1 MPPAPPHRFPCVL
14 PRRAAASFYFLW
26 VMLFGSGCGAPG
38 EPTPHSPPV
47 PVAIADLTAQ
57 QLGDGVQLIFTLPGR
72 TATGKRLTESPAVEI
87 YRGAVKPDGA
97 TDFRTFR
104 MVYTIPGSLV
114 NNYILEKHVE
124 FVDPISPEEAKSHA
138 GGKVAYLVR
147 TRISAKKAS
156 ADSNIVQ
163 LAIYPVPE
171 RIADVQVHVTET
183 AVDLSWA
190 APAKTSGGG
199 VLPPFRY
206 RIYRGQL
213 DTSGDPAASAAA
225 IDAAAK
231 DLPRAK
237 WKSKLALLAS
247 PETNAYH
254 DTDFEFNKTY
264 VYVVRSAVTVNGV
277 ALESADSIPAMVTPK
292 DIFPPTSP
300 QGLVAAVLENAAEN
314 AVDLSWSISPETDVA
329 GYRVYRSE
337 SEGVRGESLGDL
349 LASPTY
355 RDAAVQPGHRYW
367 YSVTAVD
374 RSGNESVPSPQIPV
388 VIAQPRS

>member
-1 MPPAPPHRFPCVL
+1 MPPAPPHRFPCVS
-14 PRRAAASFYFLW
+14 PRRAAASVSFLC
-26 VMLFGSGCGAPG
+26 VVLFCSGCGAPG
-38 EPTPHSPPV
+38 EPTPHAPPV
-47 PVAIADLTAQ
+47 PLAIADLTAQ
-57 QLGDGVQLIFTLPGR
+57 QSGEGVQLVFTLPGR
-72 TATGKRLTESPAVEI
+72 TATGKRLTEYPTVEI
-87 YRGAVKPDGA
+87 YRGAVKPDGT
-97 TDFRTFR
+97 TDLKTFR

-124 FVDPISPEEAKSHA
+124 FVDPISPEETRSHS

-163 LAIYPVPE
+163 VAIYPVPE
-171 RIADVQVHVTET
+171 RIADVQARVAET

-199 VLPPFRY
+199 ALPPFGY

-213 DTSGDPAASAAA
+213 DASGDEAARAAA
-225 IDAAAK
+225 IEAAAK
-231 DLPRAK
+231 DLRRAK

-247 PETNAYH
+247 SDTNAYH
-254 DTDFEFNKTY
+254 DTDFEFNNTY
-264 VYVVRSAVTVNGV
+264 VYVVRSTVTVNGV
-277 ALESADSIPAMVTPK
+277 ALESADSIPAIVTPK
-292 DIFPPTSP
+292 DIFPPASP
-300 QGLVAAVLENAAEN
+300 QGLVAAVLQTAAEN

-337 SEGVRGESLGDL
+337 SEGARGDTLSEL
-349 LASPTY
+349 LPTPAY
-355 RDAAVQPGHRYW
+355 RDASVQPGRRYW

-374 RSGNESVPSPQIPV
+374 RSGNESDPSPQILV

>member
-14 PRRAAASFYFLW
+14 PRTAAASVYFLC
-26 VMLFGSGCGAPG
+26 VMLFCSGCGAPG

-72 TATGKRLTESPAVEI
+72 TATGKRLTEYPAVEI
-87 YRGAVKPDGA
+87 YRGAVKPDGSA
-97 TDFRTFR
+97 DLKAFR
-104 MVYTIPGSLV
+104 MVYTIPASLV

-124 FVDPISPEEAKSHA
+124 FVDPISPEETKSHS

-156 ADSNIVQ
+156 ADSNIVR

-171 RIADVQVHVTET
+171 RIADVQAHVTET

-199 VLPPFRY
+199 ALPPFSY

-213 DTSGDPAASAAA
+213 DTSGDPTASAAA

-231 DLPRAK
+231 DLPHAK
-237 WKSKLALLAS
+237 WKAKLALLAS
-247 PETNAYH
+247 PDTNTYR

-264 VYVVRSAVTVNGV
+264 VYIVRSAVTVNGV
-277 ALESADSIPAMVTPK
+277 ALESADSTPAIVTPK
-292 DIFPPTSP
+292 DIFPPASP
-300 QGLVAAVLENAAEN
+300 QGLVAAVLQNAAER
-314 AVDLSWSISPETDVA
+314 AVDLSWSISPEPDVA

-337 SEGVRGESLGDL
+337 SEGARGDTLTEL
-349 LASPTY
+349 LPTPAY
-355 RDAAVQPGHRYW
+355 RDASALPGHRYW

-374 RSGNESVPSPQIPV
+374 RTGNESVPSPQILV
-388 VIAQPRS
+388 VIAQPSS

>member
-1 MPPAPPHRFPCVL
+1 
-14 PRRAAASFYFLW
+14 
-26 VMLFGSGCGAPG
+26 MLFCSGCGAPG
-38 EPTPHSPPV
+38 EPTPHAPPV
-47 PVAIADLTAQ
+47 PLAIADLTAQ
-57 QLGDGVQLIFTLPGR
+57 QSGDGVQLIFTLPGR

-138 GGKVAYLVR
+138 GDKVAYLVR

-183 AVDLSWA
+183 AVDLSWT

-199 VLPPFRY
+199 ALPPFRY

-247 PETNAYH
+247 PETNTYH

-292 DIFPPTSP
+292 DIFPPASP

-314 AVDLSWSISPETDVA
+314 AVDLSWSISPESDVA

-337 SEGVRGESLGDL
+337 SEGARGESLSDL